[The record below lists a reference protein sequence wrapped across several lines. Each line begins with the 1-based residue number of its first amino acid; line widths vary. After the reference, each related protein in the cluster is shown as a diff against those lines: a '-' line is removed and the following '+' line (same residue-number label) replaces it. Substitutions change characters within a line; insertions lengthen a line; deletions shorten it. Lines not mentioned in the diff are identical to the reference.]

1 MKLLA
6 SILAMILSS
15 IQVNSQVD
23 TIRSIKLDSLI
34 WNKVS
39 DYRKS
44 IGMRPLKSFKTGKL
58 RDYSN
63 STANR
68 HLLIE
73 SVEHSHQAEIWYNA
87 ECLYRYRK
95 DEGKSFDENYRQIMS
110 GDFEWIAKRCVEAW
124 INSPSHQAAISAPE
138 NVITSVATIITI
150 EKTPEG
156 RYYMNLIAVYHTV
169 SDNPSD
175 CSQCYK
181 NMN

>member
-95 DEGKSFDENYRQIMS
+95 DEVNLLMKITDKLCLEILS
-110 GDFEWIAKRCVEAW
+110 GLLKDV
-124 INSPSHQAAISAPE
+124 
-138 NVITSVATIITI
+138 
-150 EKTPEG
+150 
-156 RYYMNLIAVYHTV
+156 
-169 SDNPSD
+169 
-175 CSQCYK
+175 
-181 NMN
+181 